1 MRKFSEIDSLDLSPI
16 NEGALRD
23 FFKLTKDKYFSD
35 TYFLSPE
42 NFNDVKYK
50 FADSL
55 LNLCKKKL
63 KFKSFTKSSVSKLMF
78 SPDKVLA
85 KMVEDLKDVL
95 EKQKTSKFRVTGLPS
110 FNFNV
115 YYNENKKES
124 LLNHCVH
131 ITKDIQEYF
140 LKHYILTLEIV
151 YNLDYK
157 KDLEDYVKYK
167 EMSLELFKTA
177 FEIKEKKWNF
187 SLSTFVP
194 KSKYEKLTRNIL
206 DSFKYQGL
214 DVEYTFIGDPKIY
227 KPNMEIQ
234 SGDVP
239 QATPPTKPSVT
250 KDNTV
255 QAVTTT
261 TFAKKDS
268 TSNQGE
274 VSVKV
279 DKKENI
285 EPTTPQPK
293 TIQPTAN
300 KEDFQSHSN
309 YSKIITKIIDKVNLK
324 VKEKPGY
331 SDFNL
336 VSYSRNNKL
345 PIETFKQI
353 VDDNLYSSLVDVS
366 KVYKI
371 GIPEILD
378 TVKFIDDRIDWGQLN
393 ITLDEIIDSVVDEII
408 PYIKR

>member
-1 MRKFSEIDSLDLSPI
+1 MRKFSEIDSLDISPI

-42 NFNDVKYK
+42 DFNDVKYK

-63 KFKSFTKSSVSKLMF
+63 KFKSFTKNSLSKLMF
-78 SPDKVLA
+78 SPDKVLSQ
-85 KMVEDLKDVL
+85 MVDDLKGVL
-95 EKQKTSKFRVTGLPS
+95 EKQKTSKSRVNGLSS

-124 LLNHCVH
+124 LLNHCIH

-140 LKHYILTLEIV
+140 LKQYILTLEIV
-151 YNLDYK
+151 YNIDYK

-187 SLSTFVP
+187 SLSAFTP
-194 KSKYEKLTRNIL
+194 KSKYEKLAKDIL
-206 DSFKYQGL
+206 DNFKYQGL
-214 DVEYTFIGDPKIY
+214 DVEYTFIGDPKVYKSNVEIERPETMPSK
-227 KPNMEIQ
+227 KPNVV
-234 SGDVP
+234 S
-239 QATPPTKPSVT
+239 
-250 KDNTV
+250 DNTL

-261 TFAKKDS
+261 NFAKKDA
-268 TSNQGE
+268 TSKQGE
-274 VSVKV
+274 VTVQV

-285 EPTTPQPK
+285 EPKENTQ
-293 TIQPTAN
+293 TIQPTTN
-300 KEDFQSHSN
+300 IKEIQSHPN

-324 VKEKPGY
+324 VKETPGY

-336 VSYSRNNKL
+336 VAYSRNNKL
-345 PIETFKQI
+345 PIETVKQI

-371 GIPEILD
+371 SIDNILD

>member
-1 MRKFSEIDSLDLSPI
+1 MRKFSEIEYSEITPL
-16 NEGALRD
+16 NEEGALRD

-42 NFNDVKYK
+42 DFNDVKYK

-78 SPDKVLA
+78 SPDKVVA

-95 EKQKTSKFRVTGLPS
+95 EKQKTSKGRVTGLPS
-110 FNFNV
+110 FNFNI

-124 LLNHCVH
+124 LLSHCMH

-140 LKHYILTLEIV
+140 TKHYILTLEIV

-177 FEIKEKKWNF
+177 FETKEKKWNF
-187 SLSTFVP
+187 SLDTFVP
-194 KSKYEKLTRNIL
+194 KSKYEKLAKDVL
-206 DSFKYQGL
+206 DNFKYQGL
-214 DVEYTFIGDPKIY
+214 NVEYTFIGDPKVY
-227 KPNMEIQ
+227 KSNVEIER
-234 SGDVP
+234 
-239 QATPPTKPSVT
+239 PSSLGVAPKRPDIT

-255 QAVTTT
+255 QSVTTT
-261 TFAKKDS
+261 NFAKKDAFS
-268 TSNQGE
+268 KQQE
-274 VSVKV
+274 VVTKI

-285 EPTTPQPK
+285 QPDEPVKKTITPTT
-293 TIQPTAN
+293 N
-300 KEDFQSHSN
+300 KKDLQEHSN

-336 VSYSRNNKL
+336 VAYSRSGKL

-353 VDDNLYSSLVDVS
+353 VDDALYSSLVDVAG
-366 KVYKI
+366 VYKI
-371 GIPEILD
+371 SMSDVLD
-378 TVKFIDDRIDWGQLN
+378 SIKFIEDKIDWGQLN
-393 ITLDEIIDSVVDEII
+393 ITLDEIIENIVEDII